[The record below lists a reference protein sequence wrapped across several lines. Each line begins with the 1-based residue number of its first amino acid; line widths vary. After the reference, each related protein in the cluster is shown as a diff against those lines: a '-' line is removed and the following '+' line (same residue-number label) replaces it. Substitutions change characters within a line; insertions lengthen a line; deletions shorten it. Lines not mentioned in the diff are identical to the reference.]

1 MPRASGCS
9 AARGANSNPNPNPDP
24 TPNPNPDQVVATCER
39 LLGCARCDFP
49 VLLVN
54 EPWYGGLSGEQVPLG
69 VGLEGTT
76 R

>member
-9 AARGANSNPNPNPDP
+9 AARSANSNPNPNP
-24 TPNPNPDQVVATCER
+24 NPYPDQVVATCER

-54 EPWYGGLSGEQVPLG
+54 EPWYGGLSGEQVALG